1 MGHLNLCSRMKHF
14 LPLAALITL
23 GSAQFVFFGNGRTAQ
38 QSFSQPAA
46 VAPVQPQRAAIAPVQ
61 PQRAAIAPVQ
71 PQRAAP
77 APVQPQRFGV
87 ARPQPEARVPV
98 PSPTFVSGRFAGTFF
113 RPNRKLHHP
122 GKNPLP
128 AENPDDVKFVEILT
142 EPPVR
147 AEAPRSS
154 VVTSAPVNAAILPAA
169 VVPTAA
175 PVAATTAAPVT
186 TVAPVTT
193 RAPVTTTPKARITT
207 VATVRVTP
215 LQIRSSIVNSFG
227 AAVARPA
234 PATPAPRV
242 APVVP
247 TVNPRQPKALAIKPK
262 GNYQYEG
269 KDYLLTWRMGRNN
282 FDWRGGVSFCKSKG
296 MKLISLDNKEKTEH
310 FLRLVA
316 TDRSPYFWSGGQV
329 SRDSRTLTWP
339 NGKTEPIA
347 RGQHPWSFTGRTG
360 PQPDGGETCLAVL
373 NSVYRDGV
381 KFHDVACHHRK
392 PVVCEE

>member
-1 MGHLNLCSRMKHF
+1 MEAMGHLNLCSRMKHF

-38 QSFSQPAA
+38 QSFNQPAA
-46 VAPVQPQRAAIAPVQ
+46 VAPVQPQRAALAPAQ
-61 PQRAAIAPVQ
+61 PQRAAA
-71 PQRAAP
+71 

-154 VVTSAPVNAAILPAA
+154 VVTSAPV
-169 VVPTAA
+169 
-175 PVAATTAAPVT
+175 
-186 TVAPVTT
+186 TT

-242 APVVP
+242 APVIP

-339 NGKTEPIA
+339 NRKTEPIA

-392 PVVCEE
+392 PVVCEA

>member
-46 VAPVQPQRAAIAPVQ
+46 VAPVQPQRAALAPAQ
-61 PQRAAIAPVQ
+61 PQRAAA
-71 PQRAAP
+71 

-98 PSPTFVSGRFAGTFF
+98 PSPTFVSGRVAGTFF

-128 AENPDDVKFVEILT
+128 AENPEDVKFVEILT

-147 AEAPRSS
+147 GEAPRSS
-154 VVTSAPVNAAILPAA
+154 AVTSAILPAA

-193 RAPVTTTPKARITT
+193 AAPAPVTTAAPAPVTT
-207 VATVRVTP
+207 A
-215 LQIRSSIVNSFG
+215 
-227 AAVARPA
+227 A
-234 PATPAPRV
+234 PATTA
-242 APVVP
+242 APV
-247 TVNPRQPKALAIKPK
+247 TTAA
-262 GNYQYEG
+262 
-269 KDYLLTWRMGRNN
+269 
-282 FDWRGGVSFCKSKG
+282 
-296 MKLISLDNKEKTEH
+296 
-310 FLRLVA
+310 
-316 TDRSPYFWSGGQV
+316 
-329 SRDSRTLTWP
+329 
-339 NGKTEPIA
+339 
-347 RGQHPWSFTGRTG
+347 
-360 PQPDGGETCLAVL
+360 
-373 NSVYRDGV
+373 
-381 KFHDVACHHRK
+381 
-392 PVVCEE
+392 

>member
-1 MGHLNLCSRMKHF
+1 MGNLCSRMKHF

-46 VAPVQPQRAAIAPVQ
+46 VAPVQPQRAALAPAQ
-61 PQRAAIAPVQ
+61 PQRAAA
-71 PQRAAP
+71 

-87 ARPQPEARVPV
+87 TRPQPEARVPV

-193 RAPVTTTPKARITT
+193 AAPVTTRAPVTTTPKARITT

-247 TVNPRQPKALAIKPK
+247 T
-262 GNYQYEG
+262 
-269 KDYLLTWRMGRNN
+269 
-282 FDWRGGVSFCKSKG
+282 
-296 MKLISLDNKEKTEH
+296 
-310 FLRLVA
+310 
-316 TDRSPYFWSGGQV
+316 
-329 SRDSRTLTWP
+329 
-339 NGKTEPIA
+339 
-347 RGQHPWSFTGRTG
+347 
-360 PQPDGGETCLAVL
+360 
-373 NSVYRDGV
+373 
-381 KFHDVACHHRK
+381 
-392 PVVCEE
+392 

>member
-1 MGHLNLCSRMKHF
+1 MGAHLNLCSRMKHF

-38 QSFSQPAA
+38 QSFSQTAA
-46 VAPVQPQRAAIAPVQ
+46 VAPVQPQRAALAPAQ
-61 PQRAAIAPVQ
+61 PQRAAA
-71 PQRAAP
+71 

-128 AENPDDVKFVEILT
+128 AENPEDVKFVEILT

-154 VVTSAPVNAAILPAA
+154 FVTSAPVNAAILPAA

-175 PVAATTAAPVT
+175 PVATTTA
-186 TVAPVTT
+186 APVTT

-247 TVNPRQPKALAIKPK
+247 T
-262 GNYQYEG
+262 
-269 KDYLLTWRMGRNN
+269 
-282 FDWRGGVSFCKSKG
+282 
-296 MKLISLDNKEKTEH
+296 
-310 FLRLVA
+310 
-316 TDRSPYFWSGGQV
+316 
-329 SRDSRTLTWP
+329 
-339 NGKTEPIA
+339 
-347 RGQHPWSFTGRTG
+347 
-360 PQPDGGETCLAVL
+360 L
-373 NSVYRDGV
+373 NSRQQG
-381 KFHDVACHHRK
+381 KN
-392 PVVCEE
+392 

>member
-1 MGHLNLCSRMKHF
+1 MEAMGHLNLCSRMKHF

-23 GSAQFVFFGNGRTAQ
+23 GSAQFVFFGNGRTVQ

-46 VAPVQPQRAAIAPVQ
+46 VAPVQPQRAAAAPVQ
-61 PQRAAIAPVQ
+61 PQRAALAPVQ
-71 PQRAAP
+71 PQRAAA

-128 AENPDDVKFVEILT
+128 AENPEDVKFVEILT

-154 VVTSAPVNAAILPAA
+154 FVTSAPVNAAVLPAA

-186 TVAPVTT
+186 TVAPVTTAAPAPVTTAAPVPVTTAAPVTT

-234 PATPAPRV
+234 PATPAPR
-242 APVVP
+242 
-247 TVNPRQPKALAIKPK
+247 
-262 GNYQYEG
+262 
-269 KDYLLTWRMGRNN
+269 
-282 FDWRGGVSFCKSKG
+282 F
-296 MKLISLDNKEKTEH
+296 
-310 FLRLVA
+310 
-316 TDRSPYFWSGGQV
+316 
-329 SRDSRTLTWP
+329 
-339 NGKTEPIA
+339 
-347 RGQHPWSFTGRTG
+347 
-360 PQPDGGETCLAVL
+360 
-373 NSVYRDGV
+373 
-381 KFHDVACHHRK
+381 
-392 PVVCEE
+392 

>member
-1 MGHLNLCSRMKHF
+1 MEAMGHLNLCSRMKHF

-46 VAPVQPQRAAIAPVQ
+46 VAPVQPQRAAAAPVQ
-61 PQRAAIAPVQ
+61 PQRAAA
-71 PQRAAP
+71 

-154 VVTSAPVNAAILPAA
+154 FVTSAPVNAAVLPAA

-175 PVAATTAAPVT
+175 PVATTTAAPVT

-193 RAPVTTTPKARITT
+193 A
-207 VATVRVTP
+207 
-215 LQIRSSIVNSFG
+215 
-227 AAVARPA
+227 
-234 PATPAPRV
+234 
-242 APVVP
+242 
-247 TVNPRQPKALAIKPK
+247 
-262 GNYQYEG
+262 
-269 KDYLLTWRMGRNN
+269 
-282 FDWRGGVSFCKSKG
+282 
-296 MKLISLDNKEKTEH
+296 
-310 FLRLVA
+310 
-316 TDRSPYFWSGGQV
+316 
-329 SRDSRTLTWP
+329 
-339 NGKTEPIA
+339 
-347 RGQHPWSFTGRTG
+347 
-360 PQPDGGETCLAVL
+360 
-373 NSVYRDGV
+373 
-381 KFHDVACHHRK
+381 
-392 PVVCEE
+392 

>member
-1 MGHLNLCSRMKHF
+1 MGAHLNLCSRMKHF

-46 VAPVQPQRAAIAPVQ
+46 VAPVQPQRAALAPVQ
-61 PQRAAIAPVQ
+61 PQRAALAPVQ
-71 PQRAAP
+71 QQSAA

-87 ARPQPEARVPV
+87 ARPQPETRVPV

-186 TVAPVTT
+186 T

-234 PATPAPRV
+234 PATAAPRV

-247 TVNPRQPKALAIKPK
+247 TINPR
-262 GNYQYEG
+262 
-269 KDYLLTWRMGRNN
+269 
-282 FDWRGGVSFCKSKG
+282 
-296 MKLISLDNKEKTEH
+296 
-310 FLRLVA
+310 
-316 TDRSPYFWSGGQV
+316 
-329 SRDSRTLTWP
+329 
-339 NGKTEPIA
+339 
-347 RGQHPWSFTGRTG
+347 
-360 PQPDGGETCLAVL
+360 
-373 NSVYRDGV
+373 
-381 KFHDVACHHRK
+381 
-392 PVVCEE
+392 